1 MGREGIGYSIDEM
14 TNMKTIVFNL
24 EAGGLGKK
32 EQAAATCKIGGPR
45 KAGTEPEN
53 GE

>member
-14 TNMKTIVFNL
+14 TNIKTIVFNL

-32 EQAAATCKIGGPR
+32 EQAAAACKTGGLR
-45 KAGTEPEN
+45 KARTDPEN
-53 GE
+53 GK

>member
-14 TNMKTIVFNL
+14 TNLKTIVFNL

-32 EQAAATCKIGGPR
+32 EQAAATYKTGAPR
-45 KAGTEPEN
+45 KAETEPGN

>member
-14 TNMKTIVFNL
+14 TNLKTIVFNL
-24 EAGGLGKK
+24 EAGGLGKR
-32 EQAAATCKIGGPR
+32 EQAAATYKTGVLR
-45 KAGTEPEN
+45 KAETEHEK